1 MKNLLNSL
9 LNILL
14 VDDDPVSNFLAKK
27 NLEKLGFKHVDTVE
41 NGQEALD
48 YLDYQAPDLLF
59 LDLNMPVMD
68 GLEFLKKIKEKDLL
82 DKIRVIVLTSSIRP
96 EDKAKSLNYENV
108 LDYVEKPLNE
118 EKIERLLL
126 KLSTK
131 DAIKSLYSKN

>member
-27 NLEKLGFKHVDTVE
+27 NLEKLGFKQVKTVE

-48 YLDYQAPDLLF
+48 YLDYEAPDLLF

-68 GLEFLKKIKEKDLL
+68 GLEFLRQTKEKDLL

-96 EDKAKSLNYENV
+96 EDKAKSLHYENV

-118 EKIERLLL
+118 EKIENLLFRLSKEESLKDLLL
-126 KLSTK
+126 K
-131 DAIKSLYSKN
+131 

>member
-27 NLEKLGFKHVDTVE
+27 NLEKLGFKQVKPVE

-48 YLDYQAPDLLF
+48 YLDYEAPDLLF

-68 GLEFLKKIKEKDLL
+68 GLEFLRQTKEKDLL

-96 EDKAKSLNYENV
+96 EDKAKSLHYENV

-118 EKIERLLL
+118 EKIENLLFRLSKEESLKDLLL
-126 KLSTK
+126 K
-131 DAIKSLYSKN
+131 

>member
-27 NLEKLGFKHVDTVE
+27 NLEKLGFKQVKTVE

-48 YLDYQAPDLLF
+48 YLDYEAPDLLF

-68 GLEFLKKIKEKDLL
+68 GLEFLRQTKEKHLL

-96 EDKAKSLNYENV
+96 EDKAKSLHYENV

-118 EKIERLLL
+118 EKIENLLFRLSKEESLKDLLL
-126 KLSTK
+126 K
-131 DAIKSLYSKN
+131 